1 MQCDAD
7 DDPTSAYLTPRRSQS
22 TVARL
27 PDHYSPV
34 TDSASPEQMAM
45 IKRANP
51 GVHNQQRGSGGSGND
66 CVNINA
72 SSSWYAVVVVA
83 VVVVVP
89 AASAASWQ
97 VAAWFSPS

>member
-34 TDSASPEQMAM
+34 TDSASPEQLAM

-51 GVHNQQRGSGGSGND
+51 GVHNQHEHAAHCGAQTI
-66 CVNINA
+66 CA
-72 SSSWYAVVVVA
+72 TSSHKLVQQLFRERNVA
-83 VVVVVP
+83 P
-89 AASAASWQ
+89 I
-97 VAAWFSPS
+97 